1 MAGRVHGAPSTQPR
15 PDNLRKRKRNR
26 AAPYTSN
33 GRPHKL
39 ALHPLKARIR
49 DLDRLLR
56 HGAGLP
62 ANVRVD
68 REREVVALRARL
80 ADTVQEARRRRR
92 IARYHMVRF
101 FERKKAA
108 RVLRRAE
115 REREEARAGGAE
127 EVVLRRLEERVRR
140 ARVDFNY
147 AVYSPLEWKY
157 CALWPKAK
165 KEDGDEAEGK
175 DEYGAEDEEVCNME
189 EDVGDEQHS
198 AVSEPATRG
207 DPVMW
212 ERVRKATEEGQ
223 KALEAL
229 RDSTTSTI
237 APSDSVSQK
246 SQPKEPKE
254 PKSEQKRKPSERT
267 TNEKSVSKKAKLELR
282 DRKYPDRQ
290 NQNDQSDEES
300 DGGFF
305 E

>member
-1 MAGRVHGAPSTQPR
+1 MPGHGHAAPSPRPR
-15 PDNLRKRKRNR
+15 PDAPRKRKRNR
-26 AAPYTSN
+26 AAPYTAN

-39 ALHPLKARIR
+39 ALHPLKTRIR
-49 DLDRLLR
+49 DLERQLGR
-56 HGAGLP
+56 RAGLP

-80 ADTVQEARRRRR
+80 ADTAAEARRRRR

-115 REREEARAGGAE
+115 KECEEARAGAAE
-127 EVVLRRLEERVRR
+127 EDVRRRLEERVCR

-157 CALWPKAK
+157 CALWPKV
-165 KEDGDEAEGK
+165 KEDGGEAEGK
-175 DEYGAEDEEVCNME
+175 DESGAENEEASKME
-189 EDVGDEQHS
+189 EDVGDKQHS
-198 AVSEPATRG
+198 TASEPATRG

-212 ERVRKATEEGQ
+212 ERVRIATEEGQ

-237 APSDSVSQK
+237 APSGGVSQK

-254 PKSEQKRKPSERT
+254 PKSEQKRKPREET
-267 TNEKSVSKKAKLELR
+267 TNEKSISRKAKLELEH
-282 DRKYPDRQ
+282 RKHPDRQ
-290 NQNDQSDEES
+290 NQKDRSDEES